1 MNLIANRN
9 GTPPLLILLVF
20 FFAFFLPPR
29 DLHGEFYEYVD
40 KDGIRHFVDSMDR
53 IPFEYKDRVVVYQE
67 KYDNLPEEEKIR
79 MIERDRL
86 DNERR
91 REEEEKKYRE
101 WEKTQKEWEQE
112 LESQEILHELEWEME
127 QAKRKSKIQKQKYPH
142 QEVQKVSIIG
152 NPVVGYTVLVPVVLA
167 YGGRE
172 VKTQLILDTGAST
185 IALHREIADQLQID
199 LEDFKRTTP
208 TVTGGSRITAYAGK
222 LDYVSAGPIKKENIY
237 VSIIEHQGPSVP
249 FKGLL
254 GMNFLRDLEY
264 HIDFEKK
271 VITWN
276 P

>member
-9 GTPPLLILLVF
+9 GTTPLILWVF
-20 FFAFFLPPR
+20 FFAFFLPSQ
-29 DLHGEFYEYVD
+29 DLHGEFYEYID

-53 IPFEYKDRVVVYQE
+53 IPFEYRDHVVVYQE
-67 KYDNLPEEEKIR
+67 KYDNLPIEEKIR

-86 DNERR
+86 DNKKR

-101 WEKTQKEWEQE
+101 WEKAQKEWERE
-112 LESQEILHELEWEME
+112 LESQEILRELEWEME
-127 QAKRKSKIQKQKYPH
+127 LAKKKSKRRKYPL
-142 QEVQKVSIIG
+142 QGVQKVSIMG
-152 NPVVGYTVLVPVVLA
+152 NSVVGYTVLVPVVLA
-167 YGGRE
+167 YRGRE
-172 VKTQLILDTGAST
+172 VKTRLILDTGAST
-185 IALHREIADQLQID
+185 IALHREIADQLQIN
-199 LEDFKRTTP
+199 LEDLRRTTP
-208 TVTGGSRITAYAGK
+208 IVTGGSRITAYAGK
-222 LDYVSAGPIKKENIY
+222 LDYISAGPVKKEDIY

>member
-1 MNLIANRN
+1 MNLITNKN
-9 GTPPLLILLVF
+9 GTTPLILLVF

-40 KDGIRHFVDSMDR
+40 IDGKRHFVDSMDR
-53 IPFEYKDRVVVYQE
+53 IPFEYRDRVVVYQE
-67 KYDNLPEEEKIR
+67 KYDNLSEEEKAR

-86 DNERR
+86 DNKRR
-91 REEEEKKYRE
+91 REEEERKYRE
-101 WEKTQKEWEQE
+101 WEKAQKEWKQE
-112 LESQEILHELEWEME
+112 LERQEILRELEWEME
-127 QAKRKSKIQKQKYPH
+127 QAKRKSKRQKQKYPR
-142 QEVQKVSIIG
+142 QGVQKVNIMG
-152 NPVVGYTVLVPVVLA
+152 NPVTGYTVLVPVVLA

-172 VKTQLILDTGAST
+172 VKTRLILDTGAST

-199 LEDFKRTTP
+199 LEDFRKTTP
-208 TVTGGSRITAYAGK
+208 TVAGGSRIAAYVGK
-222 LDYVSAGPIKKENIY
+222 LDHISAGPIKKEDIY
-237 VSIIEHQGPSVP
+237 VSIIEHKGPSVP